1 MYFSVKV
8 TQEFGRKVV
17 KAQSNQLNLGDQ
29 LEAAIKRGN
38 SAARSV
44 EPEEIEYDDLDGSS
58 MPTDSR
64 FGARANENPQSK
76 HRRGARHSSESDFLG
91 RNEER
96 PPAQGVPPYE
106 ESEYGHGR
114 RPPMQRLGPR
124 DRSSREQPPME
135 HQPRGLQSREYAPRE
150 YAPREPAA
158 RELPPKEYAP
168 REYAPREPPTE
179 YAPREYAQREPS
191 ARELPPT
198 EYAPREYAPREPP
211 ARELPPREYAPRE
224 PPARELPPREYA
236 PREPPARE
244 LPPREYAPREYAP
257 REPPSREPRRHPED
271 SRPPFGDMRASPG
284 PPPRV
289 PSGLLQTPAA
299 AGPPQR
305 PPPAAL
311 LRTPGSRPQYEQPGE
326 DPNQHAHNAPR
337 PPRHGKIIGYMC

>member
-64 FGARANENPQSK
+64 LGARANENPQSK

-158 RELPPKEYAP
+158 RELPPREYAPREPPARELPP
-168 REYAPREPPTE
+168 REYAPREPP
-179 YAPREYAQREPS
+179 

-211 ARELPPREYAPRE
+211 ARELPPREYA
-224 PPARELPPREYA
+224 
-236 PREPPARE
+236 
-244 LPPREYAPREYAP
+244 PREYAPREYAP

-337 PPRHGKIIGYMC
+337 PPRHGKITGYMY

>member
-150 YAPREPAA
+150 YAPREPSA

-168 REYAPREPPTE
+168 IEYAPREPPT
-179 YAPREYAQREPS
+179 
-191 ARELPPT
+191 
-198 EYAPREYAPREPP
+198 
-211 ARELPPREYAPRE
+211 
-224 PPARELPPREYA
+224 
-236 PREPPARE
+236 
-244 LPPREYAPREYAP
+244 EYAPREYAP

-337 PPRHGKIIGYMC
+337 PPRHGKIIGYMY